1 MSPPCISS
9 TCSLGVLH
17 NTPQVTCLLYFYF
30 VSPSSS
36 LSPTLFPFPPS
47 LHSHR
52 MLINSTRASCQ
63 SSPPWRLS
71 TPRPRLAAT
80 GEARATNGTP
90 RTLEGLNPLTRKPCS
105 HAGKERQ
112 TTAPSPPSSDSPM
125 APATRSRDTPTMG
138 RGQRP
143 QSNLFLSGVFLFL
156 YSDIRYSDTHLELS

>member
-1 MSPPCISS
+1 MYLLHLLSESP
-9 TCSLGVLH
+9 
-17 NTPQVTCLLYFYF
+17 PQVTCFLLYFYF
-30 VSPSSS
+30 VSPSFS
-36 LSPTLFPFPPS
+36 LSSAPS
-47 LHSHR
+47 LCSYR

-71 TPRPRLAAT
+71 TPRLRLAAT

-90 RTLEGLNPLTRKPCS
+90 RTLEGLNPVTRKSCT

-125 APATRSRDTPTMG
+125 VPASRSRDTPPMG

-143 QSNLFLSGVFLFL
+143 QSNLFLPDVFLFL
-156 YSDIRYSDTHLELS
+156 YSDIRYSGTCLELN